1 VTGWWAPGCL
11 VGSALSVAALLAD
24 PIGAPERLAAHAWAE
39 LAELETLAR
48 VALALDSG
56 PAMLRPL
63 LGFQPAEEAAAEIL
77 GDSAAGV
84 GRALTAVMPL
94 RDALLTARRPTRA
107 VPASFTDAIAA
118 WIVDAVRG
126 PDPAVPNE
134 AVMVVAQLE
143 EIPRAVVRARLRL
156 VLLVLGVGGLRW
168 LEALAVG
175 LVVRAS
181 LGRMAPRHQPPG
193 PRPLD
198 RPEMDA
204 EGTRRW
210 RRGRDSADPIEA
222 ALVGSGV
229 PAALASEIAGRF
241 AEAPDWPGSLRGHDR
256 EPGGLRRHT
265 LDVIEQMKE
274 ATASWSADTRSAAAV
289 VAAAH
294 DLGKLVAYR
303 RVGPD
308 HWIGM
313 ATTPHD
319 TLSAILLAQCPAWPA
334 FATVETRAAI
344 LQCLHAGHA
353 PEGLPANAAP
363 LARELFAALK
373 RADGAAA
380 RETALAPGVRA
391 EEPVDAA

>member
-1 VTGWWAPGCL
+1 
-11 VGSALSVAALLAD
+11 VGSALSLTTLLAD
-24 PIGAPERLAAHAWAE
+24 PIGAPERLAARARGEFAG
-39 LAELETLAR
+39 LETLAH

-56 PAMLRPL
+56 PAILRPL
-63 LGFQPAEEAAAEIL
+63 LGVRPAREAAAEIL
-77 GDSAAGV
+77 GDGAAGV
-84 GRALTAVMPL
+84 SRALSAVTPL
-94 RDALLTARRPTRA
+94 RERLLTARRPTQA

-118 WIVDAVRG
+118 WIADAVRG
-126 PDPAVPNE
+126 QDSTVPNE
-134 AVMVVAQLE
+134 AVMAIARLE
-143 EIPRAVVRARLRL
+143 EIPRAVARARLRL

-181 LGRMAPRHQPPG
+181 LSRMAPHHQPPS
-193 PRPLD
+193 PRPLG
-198 RPEMDA
+198 RLEMGA

-210 RRGRDSADPIEA
+210 RRRRDSADPIEA
-222 ALVGSGV
+222 ALIGSGV
-229 PAALASEIAGRF
+229 PAAFASEIAGRF

-265 LDVIEQMKE
+265 LGVIEQMKE
-274 ATASWSADTRSAAAV
+274 ATASWSADPRSAAAV

-308 HWIGM
+308 RWIGM

-334 FATVETRAAI
+334 FASAETRAAI

-380 RETALAPGVRA
+380 RETALAPDARA

>member
-1 VTGWWAPGCL
+1 
-11 VGSALSVAALLAD
+11 VGSALSLTTLLTD
-24 PIGAPERLAAHAWAE
+24 PIGAPERLAARARGE

-48 VALALDSG
+48 VALVLDSG
-56 PAMLRPL
+56 PAILRPL
-63 LGFQPAEEAAAEIL
+63 LGVRPAREAAAEIL
-77 GDSAAGV
+77 GDGAAGV
-84 GRALTAVMPL
+84 SQALATVMPL
-94 RDALLTARRPTRA
+94 REALLTARRPTRA
-107 VPASFTDAIAA
+107 VPASFTDAVAA
-118 WIVDAVRG
+118 WIADAVRG
-126 PDPAVPNE
+126 PDPTVPNE
-134 AVMVVAQLE
+134 TTAAVVRLE
-143 EIPRAVVRARLRL
+143 EIPRAVARARLRL

-168 LEALAVG
+168 LEVLAVG

-204 EGTRRW
+204 ERTSRW

-222 ALVGSGV
+222 ALVGSEV
-229 PAALASEIAGRF
+229 PAAFASEIAGRF

-265 LDVIEQMKE
+265 LGVIEQMKQE
-274 ATASWSADTRSAAAV
+274 TAGWPGDARAAAAV

-308 HWIGM
+308 RWIGM

-319 TLSAILLAQCPAWPA
+319 TLSAILLAQCPAWST
-334 FATVETRAAI
+334 FATAETRAAI

-353 PEGLPANAAP
+353 PEGLPANATP

-380 RETALAPGVRA
+380 RAAAPDPGPRDG
-391 EEPVDAA
+391 ERGDAA

>member
-1 VTGWWAPGCL
+1 
-11 VGSALSVAALLAD
+11 VGALLAD
-24 PIGAPERLAAHAWAE
+24 PIEAPERVAARARAE
-39 LAELETLAR
+39 LAELETVAR

-56 PAMLRPL
+56 PALLRPL
-63 LGFQPAEEAAAEIL
+63 LGVPPAREAAAEIL
-77 GDSAAGV
+77 GDGAAGIS
-84 GRALTAVMPL
+84 RALAAVTPL
-94 RDALLTARRPTRA
+94 REALLTARRPTRA
-107 VPASFTDAIAA
+107 VPASFTDAVAA
-118 WIVDAVRG
+118 WIADAVRG
-126 PDPAVPNE
+126 PDSTVPHEATAAV
-134 AVMVVAQLE
+134 ARLE
-143 EIPRAVVRARLRL
+143 EIPRAVARARLRL
-156 VLLVLGVGGLRW
+156 VLLVLRVGGLRW

-175 LVVRAS
+175 LAVRAG
-181 LGRMAPRHQPPG
+181 LGRMAPPHRPPS
-193 PRPLD
+193 PRRLD
-198 RPEMDA
+198 RPEMVAD
-204 EGTRRW
+204 ETHRW
-210 RRGRDSADPIEA
+210 RRRRDSADPIEA

-229 PAALASEIAGRF
+229 PAALASEIARRF

-265 LDVIEQMKE
+265 LGVIEQMKE
-274 ATASWSADTRSAAAV
+274 ATASWSADARSAAAV
-289 VAAAH
+289 VAATH

-308 HWIGM
+308 RWIGM

-334 FATVETRAAI
+334 FATAETRAAI

-380 RETALAPGVRA
+380 RETALAPDARG

>member
-24 PIGAPERLAAHAWAE
+24 PIGAPERLAARARGE

-56 PAMLRPL
+56 PAILRPL
-63 LGFQPAEEAAAEIL
+63 LGVRPAGEAAAEIL
-77 GDSAAGV
+77 GDGGAGV
-84 GRALTAVMPL
+84 SRALAAVTPL
-94 RDALLTARRPTRA
+94 REALLTARRPTRA
-107 VPASFTDAIAA
+107 VPTSLTDAVAA
-118 WIVDAVRG
+118 WIADAVRG
-126 PDPAVPNE
+126 PDSTVPHEATAAV
-134 AVMVVAQLE
+134 ARLE
-143 EIPRAVVRARLRL
+143 EIPRAVARARLRL
-156 VLLVLGVGGLRW
+156 VLLVLRVGGLRW

-175 LVVRAS
+175 LAVRAG
-181 LGRMAPRHQPPG
+181 LGRMAPPNRPSS

-198 RPEMDA
+198 RPEMGT
-204 EGTRRW
+204 EETRRW
-210 RRGRDSADPIEA
+210 RRRREPADPIEA

-229 PAALASEIAGRF
+229 PSALAFEIARRF

-256 EPGGLRRHT
+256 QPGGLRRHT
-265 LDVIEQMKE
+265 LGVIEQMKE
-274 ATASWSADTRSAAAV
+274 ETAGWPGDARTVAAV

-308 HWIGM
+308 RWIGM

-319 TLSAILLAQCPAWPA
+319 TLSAILLAQCPMWPA
-334 FATVETRAAI
+334 FATAETRAAI

-380 RETALAPGVRA
+380 RAAAPDPGPRDG
-391 EEPVDAA
+391 ERGDAA

>member
-1 VTGWWAPGCL
+1 MTGWWAPGCL

-24 PIGAPERLAAHAWAE
+24 PIGAPEGLAARARAE
-39 LAELETLAR
+39 LAGLETLAH

-56 PAMLRPL
+56 PAILRPL
-63 LGFQPAEEAAAEIL
+63 LGVRPAGEAAAEIL
-77 GDSAAGV
+77 GDGAAGV
-84 GRALTAVMPL
+84 SRALTAMTPL
-94 RDALLTARRPTRA
+94 REALLTARQPTRA
-107 VPASFTDAIAA
+107 APANCTDAVAA
-118 WIVDAVRG
+118 WIADAVRG
-126 PDPAVPNE
+126 SDSTVPNE
-134 AVMVVAQLE
+134 VAVAVARVE
-143 EIPRAVVRARLRL
+143 EIPRAVTRARLRL

-175 LVVRAS
+175 LAVRAG
-181 LGRMAPRHQPPG
+181 LGRMAPPRRPPG
-193 PRPLD
+193 PRPLG
-198 RPEMDA
+198 RPEMDG

-210 RRGRDSADPIEA
+210 RRGRDSADPIES

-229 PAALASEIAGRF
+229 PAPLASEIAGRF

-265 LDVIEQMKE
+265 LGVIEQMKE
-274 ATASWSADTRSAAAV
+274 ATASWSVDARSAAAV

-303 RVGPD
+303 RVGPER
-308 HWIGM
+308 WIGM
-313 ATTPHD
+313 AATPHD
-319 TLSAILLAQCPAWPA
+319 TLSAILLAQCPVWPA
-334 FATVETRAAI
+334 FASAETRAAI

-380 RETALAPGVRA
+380 RERAPAPDARA
-391 EEPVDAA
+391 RGPVDAA

>member
-24 PIGAPERLAAHAWAE
+24 PIQAPARLAARARGE

-77 GDSAAGV
+77 GDGAAGIS
-84 GRALTAVMPL
+84 RALAAVMPL
-94 RDALLTARRPTRA
+94 RETLLTARRPTRA
-107 VPASFTDAIAA
+107 VPASLTDAVAA

-126 PDPAVPNE
+126 PDSTVPNE
-134 AVMVVAQLE
+134 ATAAVARLE
-143 EIPRAVVRARLRL
+143 EVPRAVARARLRL
-156 VLLVLGVGGLRW
+156 VLLVLRVGGLRW

-175 LVVRAS
+175 LAVRAG
-181 LGRMAPRHQPPG
+181 LGRMAPPHRPPS

-204 EGTRRW
+204 DGTLRW
-210 RRGRDSADPIEA
+210 RRRRDSVDPIEA
-222 ALVGSGV
+222 ALVGVGV
-229 PAALASEIAGRF
+229 PTSLASEVAGRF
-241 AEAPDWPGSLRGHDR
+241 AAAPDWPGSLRGHDR

-265 LDVIEQMKE
+265 LHVIEQMKE
-274 ATASWSADTRSAAAV
+274 ETATWSADARSAAAV

-294 DLGKLVAYR
+294 DLGKLIAYR

-308 HWIGM
+308 RWIGM

-334 FATVETRAAI
+334 FASAETRAAI

-380 RETALAPGVRA
+380 RETALAPDARA

>member
-1 VTGWWAPGCL
+1 MTGWWAPGCL
-11 VGSALSVAALLAD
+11 VGSALSVGALLAD
-24 PIGAPERLAAHAWAE
+24 PIGAPERVAARAQAE
-39 LAELETLAR
+39 LAELETVAR

-56 PAMLRPL
+56 PAILRPL
-63 LGFQPAEEAAAEIL
+63 LGVRPAREAAAEIL
-77 GDSAAGV
+77 GDGAAGV
-84 GRALTAVMPL
+84 SRALTAVTPL
-94 RDALLTARRPTRA
+94 REALLTARRPRRA
-107 VPASFTDAIAA
+107 VPASFTDAVAA
-118 WIVDAVRG
+118 WIADAVRG
-126 PDPAVPNE
+126 PDPTVPNE
-134 AVMVVAQLE
+134 ATAAVARLE
-143 EIPRAVVRARLRL
+143 EVPRAVARARLRL
-156 VLLVLGVGGLRW
+156 VLLVLRVGGLRW

-175 LVVRAS
+175 LAVRAG
-181 LGRMAPRHQPPG
+181 LGRMTPPHRSSS

-204 EGTRRW
+204 HGTRRW
-210 RRGRDSADPIEA
+210 RRRRDSADPIEA

-229 PAALASEIAGRF
+229 PAGLASEIARRF

-256 EPGGLRRHT
+256 EPGGLSRHT
-265 LDVIEQMKE
+265 LGVIEQTKE
-274 ATASWSADTRSAAAV
+274 ETARWPGDARAAAAV

-308 HWIGM
+308 RWIGM

-334 FATVETRAAI
+334 FASAETRAAI

-363 LARELFAALK
+363 LARELFATLK

-380 RETALAPGVRA
+380 RAAAPDPGPRDG
-391 EEPVDAA
+391 ERGDAA